1 MLSKSVILKLDD
13 NFMLAANP
21 YPQLEGEMLL
31 FQYNPDDQSPE
42 IDGIVYRDYS
52 LRKRLKSEPKTKT
65 LVSSAVAKKKAMEED
80 AEKTKVQCLD
90 INLAEPL
97 STLDWHHMAAITK
110 EIGAMAWI

>member
-21 YPQLEGEMLL
+21 YPQIEGEMLL

-52 LRKRLKSEPKTKT
+52 LRKRLKPEVKTKT
-65 LVSSAVAKKKAMEED
+65 LVSSAVAKKKQLEED
-80 AEKTKVQCLD
+80 AEKTKV
-90 INLAEPL
+90 
-97 STLDWHHMAAITK
+97 
-110 EIGAMAWI
+110 